1 MSDKQAYE
9 KKLEAKLH
17 EWQADIDKLKAQAES
32 ANADAQAQ
40 YEDELHD
47 LRNKRDEVHKRL
59 QEVQTANLAAW
70 KDVKQGAD
78 EAWGQMSD
86 AMKKAW
92 NRYS

>member
-40 YEDELHD
+40 YEEQLHD
-47 LRNKRDEVHKRL
+47 LRHKRDAVHKKL
-59 QEVQTANLAAW
+59 QDVQSANADAW
-70 KDVKQGAD
+70 QDVKKGAD
-78 EAWGQMSD
+78 AAWGQMSD
-86 AMKKAW
+86 AVQKAW
-92 NRYS
+92 SRYS